1 MIDSQWWI
9 STSTNLKELNDSEAI
24 PVYGWDYSDQFTY
37 WPENA
42 LHYIYGCLYISG
54 FNNLNW
60 FLIFAEYPMTLSV
73 LPDGDEE
80 LEDEKLYYGV
90 YERSGTM
97 LLHPQWKHTISG
109 ALLGFLQYPCK

>member
-1 MIDSQWWI
+1 
-9 STSTNLKELNDSEAI
+9 
-24 PVYGWDYSDQFTY
+24 
-37 WPENA
+37 
-42 LHYIYGCLYISG
+42 
-54 FNNLNW
+54 
-60 FLIFAEYPMTLSV
+60 MTLSV

-109 ALLGFLQYPCK
+109 ALFAFLQYPCKYHLIIIHSF